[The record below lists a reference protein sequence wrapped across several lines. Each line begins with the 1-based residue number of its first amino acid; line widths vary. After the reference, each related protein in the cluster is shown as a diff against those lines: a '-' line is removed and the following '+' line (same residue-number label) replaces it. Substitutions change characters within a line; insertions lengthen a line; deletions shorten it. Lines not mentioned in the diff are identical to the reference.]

1 MREASAMQN
10 RERPDPSIDRR
21 AFLRII
27 ALGGTAALA
36 AACTPAAPPTQPTT
50 APAAPAAAP
59 TTAPAAAAKPT
70 TAPAA
75 APTAAAVAKPTDAP
89 KPQAAPAQPA
99 QVPRNRQ
106 LILMWAGKDGK
117 YTDYELWNPFN
128 PAANHQNGPGLFHEP
143 LFYYSGFQDKMIPW
157 LAESFQ
163 YTPDFKSLTIKTRS
177 DITWSDGKPFSA
189 RDVAFTITESARQG
203 AKVKFGN
210 DVATFVQEASAKDDN
225 TVVINFK
232 IPAPKFL
239 YFMTY
244 KFDNGLYMVPQHI
257 YSQSSDWST
266 FTNFD
271 IAGGLPVT
279 TGPWKLVFSSADQ
292 KIIDRRD
299 DWWAVKAGLVKAMPS
314 VQRIVYL
321 PFPGE
326 TQTAQA
332 LLTNAVDCSLDLRP
346 NTMKQIL
353 SQNPKLQG
361 WDGSNPPYGYTDWWP
376 TSLYVDTTKAPWS
389 DKDLRWA
396 LSYLIDRQQLIDVT
410 FGGASTP
417 TKLPLPSADQYAG
430 LKPFWDSATELLT
443 QYPTNEYN
451 PNKAAERLQGRGY
464 AKGADGFWGNADG
477 HLKLEVGGWAVFDDM
492 GPILVEMLKKGGI
505 DATYVHP
512 PDMIERFQQGDYQ
525 GMLFGH
531 GGSVNADPYDTA
543 KLYQSASLAIPGGH
557 SVNFSK
563 WKNTDYDKIVDEM
576 AITATTDQAKLI
588 DQFKRAMTIWLPELP
603 DIPIQQWYHRIPYN
617 TTNWTGWPN
626 KQNPYVNGAFWH
638 LTFPLILNELKPA
651 AG

>member
-1 MREASAMQN
+1 MP
-10 RERPDPSIDRR
+10 ERRILDDSPISRR
-21 AFLRII
+21 VFLRFTV
-27 ALGGTAALA
+27 LGGSAALL
-36 AACTPAAPPTQPTT
+36 AAC
-50 APAAPAAAP
+50 APAASPPQPTSAPAAAAP
-59 TTAPAAAAKPT
+59 TTAPAAKPTTAPAAQPT

-75 APTAAAVAKPTDAP
+75 APTAAPT
-89 KPQAAPAQPA
+89 AAPAAQPAAQPA
-99 QVPRNRQ
+99 QVARNRQ

-117 YTDYELWNPFN
+117 YTDFELWNPFA

-157 LAESFQ
+157 LAESYQ
-163 YTPDFKSLTIKTRS
+163 YSPDFKQLTIKTRS
-177 DITWSDGKPFSA
+177 GITWSDGKPFSA
-189 RDVAFTITESARQG
+189 KDVAFTITEAAKQG
-203 AKVKFGN
+203 SKIKFGN
-210 DVATFVQEASAKDDN
+210 DVATFLSDASAKDDN
-225 TVVINFK
+225 TVVLNFK
-232 IPAPKFL
+232 IPAPKFM

-271 IAGGLPVT
+271 IANGVPVT

-299 DWWAVKAGLVKAMPS
+299 DWWAVKAGLVKAMPQ

-353 SQNPKLQG
+353 AQNPKLVG
-361 WDGSNPPYGYTDWWP
+361 WDGNNPPYGYTDWWP
-376 TSLYVDTTKAPWS
+376 TSLYVDNTKAPWS

-396 LSYLIDRQQLIDVT
+396 LSYLIDRQQLIEVT
-410 FGGASTP
+410 FNGASTP
-417 TKLPLPSADQYAG
+417 TKLPLPAADQYAG
-430 LKPFWDSATELLT
+430 LKPYWDSVQDQLE
-443 QYPTNEYN
+443 QYPTNEFS
-451 PNKAAERLQGRGY
+451 PDKAAQKLQG
-464 AKGADGFWGNADG
+464 KGFTKGSDGFWADANG

-492 GPILVEMLKKGGI
+492 GPVLVEMLKKGGI

-512 PDMIERFQQGDYQ
+512 PDMIDQFQLGNYQ

-531 GGSVNADPYDTA
+531 GGSVNADPYDTM

-563 WKNTDYDKIVDEM
+563 WKNADYDKIVDEM
-576 AITATTDQAKLI
+576 AVTAPTDQGKLL
-588 DQFKRAMTIWLPELP
+588 DQFKRAMAIWLPELP
-603 DIPIQQWYHRIPYN
+603 DVPIQQWYHRIPYN
-617 TTNWTGWPN
+617 TTNWTGWPS

-638 LTFPLILNELKPA
+638 LTFQLILNELKPA
-651 AG
+651 QA